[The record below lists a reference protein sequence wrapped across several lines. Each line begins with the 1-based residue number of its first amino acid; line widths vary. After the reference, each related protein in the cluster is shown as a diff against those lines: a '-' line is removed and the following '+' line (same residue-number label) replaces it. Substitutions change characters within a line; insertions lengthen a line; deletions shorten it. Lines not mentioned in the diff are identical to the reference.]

1 MSDYTPSTDEV
12 GDAYIQMRVRESGAS
27 TPDERILASADAL
40 PEWERWLAGH
50 EAATRTRVVTTVAEL
65 DALADR
71 TCIIDADMEFH
82 QRHGSL
88 LDRTVESA
96 WLGFLSPTLRAA
108 SEIRLPAR
116 VLYEPKDTG
125 GRVEKESA

>member
-27 TPDERILASADAL
+27 TPDERILASVDAL

-65 DALADR
+65 DALPLGSVVL
-71 TCIIDADMEFH
+71 DADGDVWQMRE
-82 QRHGSL
+82 RGLIPGSEWAC
-88 LDRTVESA
+88 TE
-96 WLGFLSPTLRAA
+96 RAIPMSTGA
-108 SEIRLPAR
+108 ALANAPFAPFR
-116 VLYEPKDTG
+116 VLYEPEE
-125 GRVEKESA
+125 GR

>member
-1 MSDYTPSTDEV
+1 IVRALVERV
-12 GDAYIQMRVRESGAS
+12 QQAEAERDAA
-27 TPDERILASADAL
+27 
-40 PEWERWLAGH
+40 
-50 EAATRTRVVTTVAEL
+50 RTRVVTTVDQL